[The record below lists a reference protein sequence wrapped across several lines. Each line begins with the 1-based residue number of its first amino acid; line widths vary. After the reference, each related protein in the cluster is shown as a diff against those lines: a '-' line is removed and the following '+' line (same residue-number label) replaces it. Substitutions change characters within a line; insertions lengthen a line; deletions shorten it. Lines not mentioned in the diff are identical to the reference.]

1 LTDNSIEELR
11 KQLDE
16 LRDKYITATPR
27 QRLGR
32 VRERLEDPGANP
44 NRLVTLVGGIE
55 ALARSLAMH
64 VEHQGKEELRT
75 CYPKYKNRKT
85 QTLVEQYCKFRGVD
99 VPKEYFG
106 EDNWELFLLAIGY
119 RNLLAHESTYLSN
132 QRFGIL
138 ETACNEVLRRLAN
151 LAKLKW
157 DAT

>member
-1 LTDNSIEELR
+1 MPDDSIEELR

-32 VRERLEDPGANP
+32 VRERLDDPGANP

-64 VEHQGKEELRT
+64 AEHQDKEELRA
-75 CYPKYKNRKT
+75 CYPRYRNRKT
-85 QTLVEQYCKFRGVD
+85 QTLVEEYCKSRGIE

-106 EDNWELFLLAIGY
+106 EENWELFLLAIGY
-119 RNLLAHESTYLSN
+119 RNLLAHESTFLSN
-132 QRFGIL
+132 QRFGRF
-138 ETACNEVLRRLAN
+138 EMACNEVLLKLAN

-157 DAT
+157 DAA